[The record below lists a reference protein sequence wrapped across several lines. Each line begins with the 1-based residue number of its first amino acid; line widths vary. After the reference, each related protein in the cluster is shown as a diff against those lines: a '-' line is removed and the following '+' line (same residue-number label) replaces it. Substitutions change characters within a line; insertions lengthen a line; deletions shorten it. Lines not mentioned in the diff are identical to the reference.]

1 MCDCGDRKDD
11 DGDRIVPET
20 VTLFRKCGKSSR
32 PTKDIAVRSSIDT
45 VFDKDDWDP
54 VDDSSQSD
62 LRFTVCDGIK
72 GSPPNSSITS
82 SSSSRTYNFVSE
94 EECEC
99 VLGEPEEDVWQPP
112 MVSFEPCICEEEV
125 EEEPDIE
132 CTLAIIKPEAVVNRK
147 EIERRIF
154 EEGFEVS
161 RTRWLQLTPEQVSE
175 FYSDKYGQVNFAH
188 LVAYMASGPVIVH
201 VLAKHRGVE
210 EWRSLMGPTKVT
222 EARLYYPDSIRARF
236 GRRGETFKNA
246 VHGSSTREEAERE
259 IHFFFPESIIEPLL
273 KNEPATD
280 YLWEI
285 LNPVLVEA
293 LSLCCKLKPA
303 DPVLWLA
310 NWLILNNPNKPRLPQ
325 DLAIVPT

>member
-1 MCDCGDRKDD
+1 
-11 DGDRIVPET
+11 
-20 VTLFRKCGKSSR
+20 
-32 PTKDIAVRSSIDT
+32 
-45 VFDKDDWDP
+45 
-54 VDDSSQSD
+54 
-62 LRFTVCDGIK
+62 
-72 GSPPNSSITS
+72 
-82 SSSSRTYNFVSE
+82 
-94 EECEC
+94 
-99 VLGEPEEDVWQPP
+99 
-112 MVSFEPCICEEEV
+112 
-125 EEEPDIE
+125 
-132 CTLAIIKPEAVVNRK
+132 
-147 EIERRIF
+147 
-154 EEGFEVS
+154 
-161 RTRWLQLTPEQVSE
+161 
-175 FYSDKYGQVNFAH
+175 
-188 LVAYMASGPVIVH
+188 MASGPVIVH

-285 LNPVLVEA
+285 VNPVLVEA
-293 LSLCCKLKPA
+293 LSLCCKFKPA

-325 DLAIVPT
+325 DLAMIPT